1 MNVGFVSLGCSKN
14 LVDTEMMIGLF
25 KSKKY
30 KIVNNPEDADII
42 VVNTC
47 GFIGPSKEEAINTL
61 LEMAEYKKTGK
72 LKYIIATGCL
82 IERYKEQLQ
91 KVMPEIDLFIKFSEY
106 DKLWEQIDLLLD
118 KKHEAAE
125 LSFNNRVVTTGDNYA
140 YVRIAEGCDNFCTF
154 CAIPYIRGRFRSRTE
169 ESIIEEVEILAK
181 KGIKEIIVVAQDTT
195 KYGVDIYGKPRLAE
209 ILHKISQVKG
219 VEWVRFLYSYPETIT
234 DELIEEVKNNK
245 KICKYFDIPIQHISN
260 KILKKMNRDTTS
272 ESIKALIER
281 LRKEIPDVIIRTTLM
296 VGFPGEEK
304 EDFDEL
310 YEFVK
315 TAKFDKLGCF
325 SYSKEEGTPAN
336 LMQNQV
342 HHMTKKS
349 RLNKIMKL
357 QAEISNE
364 NLKKHIGKT
373 YEVIVETK
381 NTARSYMDVP
391 ELDGVILFKGKAQ
404 PGSFVKCKITGN
416 KDYDLI
422 GEII

>member
-30 KIVNNPEDADII
+30 KIVNNPKDAEII

-47 GFIGPSKEEAINTL
+47 GFIGPSKEESINTL

-72 LKYIIATGCL
+72 LKYLIATGCL
-82 IERYKEQLQ
+82 IERYKDQLQ

-106 DKLWEQIDLLLD
+106 DKLWEQIDLLLE
-118 KKHEAAE
+118 KKHEEAE
-125 LSFNNRVVTTGDNYA
+125 LSFNERVITTGENYA

-195 KYGVDIYGKPRLAE
+195 KYGVDIYGKTKLAE

-219 VEWVRFLYSYPETIT
+219 IEWVRFLYSYPETIT

-260 KILKKMNRDTTS
+260 NILKKMNRDTTS
-272 ESIKALIER
+272 ESIKALIEK
-281 LRKEIPDVIIRTTLM
+281 LRKEIPNVIIRTTLM

-315 TAKFDKLGCF
+315 TARFDKLGCF

-336 LMQNQV
+336 LMPNQV

-357 QAEISNE
+357 QADISNE
-364 NLKKHIGKT
+364 NLKRHIGKT
-373 YEVIVETK
+373 YRVLIETK

-404 PGSFVKCKITGN
+404 PGSFAKCKITGN

>member
-1 MNVGFVSLGCSKN
+1 
-14 LVDTEMMIGLF
+14 
-25 KSKKY
+25 
-30 KIVNNPEDADII
+30 
-42 VVNTC
+42 
-47 GFIGPSKEEAINTL
+47 
-61 LEMAEYKKTGK
+61 MAEYKKTGK
-72 LKYIIATGCL
+72 LKYLIATGCL
-82 IERYKEQLQ
+82 IERYKDQLQ

-106 DKLWEQIDLLLD
+106 DKLWEQIDLLLE
-118 KKHEAAE
+118 KKHEEAE
-125 LSFNNRVVTTGDNYA
+125 LSFNERVITTGENYA

-195 KYGVDIYGKPRLAE
+195 KYGVDIYGKTKLAE

-219 VEWVRFLYSYPETIT
+219 IEWVRFLYSYPETIT

-260 KILKKMNRDTTS
+260 NILKKMNRDTTS
-272 ESIKALIER
+272 KSIKALIEK
-281 LRKEIPDVIIRTTLM
+281 LRKEIPNVIIRTTLM

-315 TAKFDKLGCF
+315 TARFDKLGCF

-336 LMQNQV
+336 LMPNQV

-364 NLKKHIGKT
+364 NLKRHIGKT
-373 YEVIVETK
+373 YKVLIETK

-404 PGSFVKCKITGN
+404 PGSFAKCKITGN